1 MKTQNEI
8 TIEKLIEQTNIP
20 AELVRSV
27 VDQFG
32 GWEDF
37 TACAFDV
44 CRGGIDGGFHGFI
57 YNVETEKF
65 ARENRKAIAKLASD
79 QADDCGI
86 GMFKMIRGFG
96 CFKGDKLTDE
106 EIGLAM
112 FAGEQADDS
121 PNILNAL
128 AWYAGEEVCREY
140 ARIADTDNF

>member
-8 TIEKLIEQTNIP
+8 TMEKLIEQTNIP
-20 AELVRSV
+20 AELVWAV
-27 VDQFG
+27 VGQFG

-44 CRGGIDGGFHGFI
+44 CRGGIDGGFNGFI
-57 YNVETEKF
+57 YHKDTEPF
-65 ARENRKAIAKLASD
+65 SRENRKAIAKLASD
-79 QADDCGI
+79 QADDFGI
-86 GMFKMIRGFG
+86 GVFEMIRGFG
-96 CFKGDKLTDE
+96 CFKGDILTDE

-112 FAGEQADDS
+112 FAGEQGDDS

-140 ARIADTDNF
+140 ARVADPENF